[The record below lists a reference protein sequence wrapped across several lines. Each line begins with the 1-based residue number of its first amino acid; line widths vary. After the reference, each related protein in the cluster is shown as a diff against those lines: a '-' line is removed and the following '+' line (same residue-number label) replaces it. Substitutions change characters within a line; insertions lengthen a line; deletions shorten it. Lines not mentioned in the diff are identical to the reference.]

1 MGGGRVL
8 CVFLVKG
15 NGVGVKFDWLF
26 QCLICATFSKCL
38 TTDRLWLLNLA
49 RNGPEFPK
57 KIIDS
62 RKVLLLIWYNFMM
75 GTIYALMKGTT
86 NDCLVIHVNNIL
98 NNGRSVNLIG
108 IISDILLFYFILW
121 LVSWYPWSMRSSLC
135 KDIFFNL

>member
-1 MGGGRVL
+1 MVQ
-8 CVFLVKG
+8 
-15 NGVGVKFDWLF
+15 F
-26 QCLICATFSKCL
+26 QYIS
-38 TTDRLWLLNLA
+38 N
-49 RNGPEFPK
+49 
-57 KIIDS
+57 
-62 RKVLLLIWYNFMM
+62 MM

-121 LVSWYPWSMRSSLC
+121 LASWYPWSMRSSLC